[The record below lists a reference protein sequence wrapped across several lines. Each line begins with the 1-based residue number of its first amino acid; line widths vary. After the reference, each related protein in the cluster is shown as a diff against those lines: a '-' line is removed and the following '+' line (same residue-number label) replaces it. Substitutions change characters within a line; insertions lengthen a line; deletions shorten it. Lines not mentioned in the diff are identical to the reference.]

1 LDNLVTP
8 LFALVITGFL
18 TFTLVGPL
26 MRTLGDA
33 MTNSLVWL
41 YDTTGA
47 IGGGIIGF
55 FYAPLVVIGMHHS
68 FIAVETQLLADI
80 AKTGGTFIFPIAA
93 MSNVSQGAAALAMF
107 FIIKEQKVK
116 SLASASAISAYL
128 GITEPA
134 MFGINLKFRY
144 PFYAAMIGSG
154 ISSAFISF
162 FNVKAIAMGAAGLP
176 GVISIKQEEL
186 WFYVLGMLIATV
198 VTITMTFFFSKRD
211 WTKKTA

>member
-1 LDNLVTP
+1 
-8 LFALVITGFL
+8 
-18 TFTLVGPL
+18 
-26 MRTLGDA
+26 
-33 MTNSLVWL
+33 
-41 YDTTGA
+41 
-47 IGGGIIGF
+47 
-55 FYAPLVVIGMHHS
+55 
-68 FIAVETQLLADI
+68 
-80 AKTGGTFIFPIAA
+80 
-93 MSNVSQGAAALAMF
+93 
-107 FIIKEQKVK
+107 
-116 SLASASAISAYL
+116 
-128 GITEPA
+128 